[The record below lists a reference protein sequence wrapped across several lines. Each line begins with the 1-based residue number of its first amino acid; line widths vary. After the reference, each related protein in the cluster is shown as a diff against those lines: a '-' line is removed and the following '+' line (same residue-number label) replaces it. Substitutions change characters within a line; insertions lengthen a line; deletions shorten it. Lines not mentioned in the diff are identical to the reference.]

1 MEYHLFMRD
10 LLVRCLFQK
19 LSPDNLLTA
28 VFCLRRL
35 LEGQRGREEE
45 VRLTEGVDNPGLEA
59 AR

>member
-1 MEYHLFMRD
+1 MFMRD

-28 VFCLRRL
+28 VFCLRQL